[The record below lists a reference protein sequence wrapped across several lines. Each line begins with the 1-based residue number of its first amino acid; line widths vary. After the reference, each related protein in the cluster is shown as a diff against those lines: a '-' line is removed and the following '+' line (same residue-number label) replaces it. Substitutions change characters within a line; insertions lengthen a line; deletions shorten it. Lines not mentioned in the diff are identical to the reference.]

1 MKPTYTWTNQALAL
15 LGTDTDRAVAAK
27 LGITIGVVS
36 SKRTRL
42 NIKPSRSKGAPE
54 HGALP
59 AAPKAAP
66 KEQST
71 PKVKFWTV
79 DRIKLLGTKSDY
91 ELGRIWGVSNKRVT
105 KKRAQLQISAFNT
118 HARIEWTEDK
128 IKMLG
133 TMPDKTL
140 AKLLGVSRSCVTLRR
155 SELKIPALVTQQEV
169 VWTEEGLRLLG
180 TMSDKDVSSAIG
192 ISSSSVAYKRQQL
205 QIGAF
210 VGGRASS
217 WTPERDAILGT
228 MTDRE
233 AADQLGV
240 TLQTVMLRRNA
251 LSIEAQ
257 TADSTTLGHS
267 AHDHLDTRS
276 MLTWTP
282 DPRPLGQAVGA
293 QRRRFA
299 LLV

>member
-105 KKRAQLQISAFNT
+105 KNGLSCK
-118 HARIEWTEDK
+118 
-128 IKMLG
+128 
-133 TMPDKTL
+133 
-140 AKLLGVSRSCVTLRR
+140 SRLSTPT
-155 SELKIPALVTQQEV
+155 PALS
-169 VWTEEGLRLLG
+169 GLKTKLRCSAPCRTRGWPNYLG
-180 TMSDKDVSSAIG
+180 SA
-192 ISSSSVAYKRQQL
+192 
-205 QIGAF
+205 GA
-210 VGGRASS
+210 A
-217 WTPERDAILGT
+217 
-228 MTDRE
+228 
-233 AADQLGV
+233 
-240 TLQTVMLRRNA
+240 
-251 LSIEAQ
+251 
-257 TADSTTLGHS
+257 
-267 AHDHLDTRS
+267 
-276 MLTWTP
+276 
-282 DPRPLGQAVGA
+282 
-293 QRRRFA
+293 
-299 LLV
+299 